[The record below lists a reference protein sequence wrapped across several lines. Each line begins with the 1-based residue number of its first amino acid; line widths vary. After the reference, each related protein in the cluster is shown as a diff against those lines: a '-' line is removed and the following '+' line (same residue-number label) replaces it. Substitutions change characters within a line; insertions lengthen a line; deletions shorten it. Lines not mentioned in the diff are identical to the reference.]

1 MTSFP
6 VGISRAP
13 SLLLSQSS
21 LARIEQT
28 NLSLYRLSSQLSTGI
43 AINRPGDDAVKSAAI
58 SLLDS
63 RLERSDRQLNNLGYA
78 SDSLNI
84 LDQALGEGT
93 DLLNEAKSLA
103 LEQMN
108 TGTTPEERADQAIVV
123 QSLIDSL
130 YRIANRE
137 SIVGNV
143 FGGTQPGVSP
153 VETFGNGFR
162 FTGQRGGL
170 KTDLGALREVPITLG
185 ANNVIGAL
193 SARVQG
199 SVDLDPALTSD
210 TRIVD
215 LAGARGLGV
224 TLGVVKASFD
234 GATAFE
240 IDLSGA
246 DTIGDVMDRVSATIA
261 AYEEEN
267 EVTILG
273 PAGVSI
279 SGRTIAIDVPDG
291 ELVFE
296 ETTGG
301 ITGQDLGFVAS
312 PADAFNSTRSATPDL
327 QPKLAWNTPVSALQA
342 LSDDLGTILV
352 KNAGSSTQV
361 DLSGAQTLSDI
372 RTALEGTGLGLRVEI
387 NEDGTGLDVVSEIAT
402 SQGQALSIEEVDGQT
417 AEALGI
423 RSMLLDTS
431 LDVFN
436 DGRGV
441 DIVDAQIDPDTG
453 EYDTRR
459 NIDFTI
465 TLGDGFEITVD
476 LRPEDALTVG
486 TVIDRINEEAQ
497 SALSDAGRP
506 STDFAAS
513 LGETSNGIAMIQDS
527 GISGAISVEH
537 NNNSPAGT
545 QLGLVGGVWD
555 DAQSMLLGEDRA
567 TARPDNAFTS
577 LIDLRESLLSNDE
590 FGIRLASQKLDES
603 LERIVE
609 SRALVAGYAR
619 RVEDESLREEDRQVL
634 DIQMRSE
641 LQDLDYAKAASQFAQ
656 LQTQLQAG
664 LSTTAQLSQLSLMDF
679 LG

>member
-6 VGISRAP
+6 VGLSRAP
-13 SLLLSQSS
+13 SLLMSQTS
-21 LARIEQT
+21 LARIQET

-63 RLERSDRQLNNLGYA
+63 RLERSDRQLSNLGYA
-78 SDSLNI
+78 SDALNT

-108 TGTTPEERADQAIVV
+108 TGTTPDERADQAIVV

-153 VETFGNGFR
+153 VESFGNGFR

-170 KTDLGALREVPITLG
+170 NTDLGALRNVPITLG
-185 ANNVIGAL
+185 ADNVIGSL

-199 SVDLDPALTSD
+199 SVDLDPALTTD
-210 TRIVD
+210 TRIAD

-224 TLGVVKASFD
+224 TLGIVKASFD
-234 GATAFE
+234 GADAFE
-240 IDLSGA
+240 IDLDGA
-246 DTIGDVMDRVSATIA
+246 DTVGDVVDRISATIG
-261 AYEEEN
+261 AYEEAN

-273 PAGVSI
+273 PGGVSI
-279 SGRTIAIDVPDG
+279 SGRTITIDVPDG
-291 ELVFE
+291 DLVFE

-301 ITGQDLGFVAS
+301 ITGQDLGLVAS
-312 PADAFNSTRSATPDL
+312 PADAFNSTRTATPDL
-327 QPKLAWNTPVSALQA
+327 QPKLAWNTPVSAMQA

-352 KNAGSSTQV
+352 KNAGASSQV
-361 DLSGAQTLSDI
+361 DLSGAETLSDI
-372 RTALEGTGLGLRVEI
+372 RTLLEGTGLGLRVEI

-441 DIVDAQIDPDTG
+441 DIVDGVIDPETG

-465 TLGDGFEITVD
+465 TLGDGFEIPVD

-486 TVIDRINEEAQ
+486 TVIDRINEQAQ
-497 SALSDAGRP
+497 TALDAAGRP
-506 STDFAAS
+506 STDFVAS
-513 LGETSNGIAMIQDS
+513 LGETANGIAMVQDS
-527 GISGAISVEH
+527 SISGAISVER
-537 NNNSPAGT
+537 NNNSPAGS
-545 QLGLVGGVWD
+545 QLGLLGGVWD
-555 DAQSMLLGEDRA
+555 DAQNMLLGEDRA
-567 TARPDNAFTS
+567 TARPDNAFTH
-577 LIDLRESLLSNDE
+577 LIDLREALLSNDE
-590 FGIRLASQKLDES
+590 FGIRLASEKLDES

-619 RVEDESLREEDRQVL
+619 RVEDESLREVDRQVL

-641 LQDLDYAKAASQFAQ
+641 LQDLDYAKAASEFAQ

-664 LSTTAQLSQLSLMDF
+664 LATTAQLSQLSLMDF

>member
-1 MTSFP
+1 M
-6 VGISRAP
+6 
-13 SLLLSQSS
+13 SQSS
-21 LARIEQT
+21 LARIQQT

-63 RLERSDRQLNNLGYA
+63 RLERSDRQLSNLGYA
-78 SDSLNI
+78 SDALNT
-84 LDQALGEGT
+84 LDLALGEGT

-153 VETFGNGFR
+153 VESFGNGFR

-170 KTDLGALREVPITLG
+170 NTDLGALRNVPITLG

-199 SVDLDPALTSD
+199 SVDLDPALTTD

-224 TLGVVKASFD
+224 TLGIVKASFD
-234 GATAFE
+234 GAEAFE
-240 IDLSGA
+240 IDLDGA
-246 DTIGDVMDRVSATIA
+246 DTVGDVVDRMSATIA
-261 AYEEEN
+261 AYEEAN

-273 PAGVSI
+273 PGGVSI
-279 SGRTIAIDVPDG
+279 SGRTITIDVPDG
-291 ELVFE
+291 DLVFE

-301 ITGQDLGFVAS
+301 ITGQDLGLVAS
-312 PADAFNSTRSATPDL
+312 PADAFNSDRTATPDL
-327 QPKLAWNTPVSALQA
+327 QPKLAWNTPVSAMQA
-342 LSDDLGTILV
+342 LTDDLGTILV
-352 KNAGSSTQV
+352 KNAGASSQV
-361 DLSGAQTLSDI
+361 DLSDAETLSDI
-372 RTALEGTGLGLRVEI
+372 RTLLEGTGLGIRVEI

-402 SQGQALSIEEVDGQT
+402 SRGQALSIEEVDGQT

-441 DIVDAQIDPDTG
+441 DIVDAVIDPETG

-465 TLGDGFEITVD
+465 TLGDGFEIPVD

-486 TVIDRINEEAQ
+486 TVIDRINEQAQ
-497 SALSDAGRP
+497 TALDAAGRP
-506 STDFAAS
+506 STDFVAS
-513 LGETSNGIAMIQDS
+513 LGETVNGIAMVQDS
-527 GISGAISVEH
+527 GISGAIVVER
-537 NNNSPAGT
+537 NNNSPAGS

-555 DAQSMLLGEDRA
+555 EAQNMLLGEDRA
-567 TARPDNAFTS
+567 TARPDNAFTN
-577 LIDLRESLLSNDE
+577 LIDLREALLTNDE
-590 FGIRLASQKLDES
+590 FGIRLASEKLDES
-603 LERIVE
+603 LGRIVE

-619 RVEDESLREEDRQVL
+619 RVEDELLREEDRQVL

-664 LSTTAQLSQLSLMDF
+664 LATTAQLSQLSLMDF